1 MKLKYKISEYLVD
14 IYGLER
20 QPCSI
25 PKNKFESNKMDFY
38 LWVNKYISS
47 HLFYFIR
54 DKISPIKY
62 LKESLD
68 GYIGLILRN
77 DKGVLINEILI
88 RKHYYID
95 TDSEYYTLMIYDLSG
110 SVQSYEILENNYKEM
125 IDNFLSMINTF
136 APMVREKRINDVLL

>member
-1 MKLKYKISEYLVD
+1 
-14 IYGLER
+14 
-20 QPCSI
+20 
-25 PKNKFESNKMDFY
+25 
-38 LWVNKYISS
+38 
-47 HLFYFIR
+47 
-54 DKISPIKY
+54 
-62 LKESLD
+62 
-68 GYIGLILRN
+68 
-77 DKGVLINEILI
+77 VLINEILI